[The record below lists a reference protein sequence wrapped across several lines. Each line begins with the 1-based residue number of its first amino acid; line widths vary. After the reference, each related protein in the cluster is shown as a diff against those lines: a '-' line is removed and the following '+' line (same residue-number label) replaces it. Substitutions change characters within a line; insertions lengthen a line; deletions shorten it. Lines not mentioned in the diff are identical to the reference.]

1 MRSKLL
7 TILLRKFREKDFL
20 WILRQ
25 ALKYFAIQLSYLLN
39 KPLNGPILGVLLLTY
54 RCNLRCMMCDLWR
67 VPTNDKYANR
77 EELTTNDWKKVI
89 NDFAD
94 IGTTTI
100 GFGGGEP
107 LLRNDIFTLIGY
119 AKQKGLSVQVSTNG
133 FLLDVIT
140 AKQLLDSGVDM
151 INISLDG
158 IKAATHNKIRGD
170 FQSHERAISAIKNIS
185 FLRREYKQHISLGV
199 TCVISKFNL
208 EEIIELVSFV
218 IDLGADDISFMPVSD
233 MMLLF
238 DRESRASRFL
248 VMDLKKVEDVV
259 AQLIAIKK
267 KTGQIDCSLKYLK
280 LFNNAFARTKRPVRC
295 YTGYTSCTVN
305 PYGDI
310 YPCFSFSVIA
320 QPITNVL
327 YTPLKE
333 AWRSEK
339 FNNIRRLIKNCR
351 RCYWNCWT
359 ELSIMFDYF

>member
-7 TILLRKFREKDFL
+7 TILLRKIREKDFL
-20 WILRQ
+20 WILMQ
-25 ALKYFAIQLSYLLN
+25 AVKYFAIQLSYLLN
-39 KPLNGPILGVLLLTY
+39 KPLNGPTLGILLLTY
-54 RCNLRCMMCDLWR
+54 RCNLRCMMCDLWQLS
-67 VPTNDKYANR
+67 TNDKYVNK
-77 EELTTNDWKKVI
+77 EELTTNNWKKVI

-107 LLRNDIFTLIGY
+107 LLRDDIATLIGY
-119 AKQKGLSVQVSTNG
+119 AKQKGLSVQLSTNG
-133 FLLDVIT
+133 FLLDIIT
-140 AKQLLDSGVDM
+140 AKQLLDSGLDM

-158 IKAATHNKIRGD
+158 VKAATHNRIRGNL
-170 FQSHERAISAIKNIS
+170 QSYERAIGAIKNIS
-185 FLRREYKQHISLGV
+185 FLRRKYKQNISLGV

-218 IDLGADDISFMPVSD
+218 VDLGADYISFMPVSD

-248 VMDLKKVEDVV
+248 VTDLKKAKDVV
-259 AQLIAIKK
+259 TQLIAIKK
-267 KTGQIDCSLKYLK
+267 KTGKVDCSVKYLK
-280 LFNNAFARTKRPVRC
+280 LFNNAFARTKRPVKC

-310 YPCFSFSVIA
+310 YPCFSFSVIS
-320 QPITNVL
+320 QPIANVL
-327 YTPLKE
+327 HASLREVWK
-333 AWRSEK
+333 SEK

-359 ELSIMFDYF
+359 ELSIMFDL